1 MGMIHILNRRLP
13 LALTI
18 LLATLTTWSAAA
30 ARDCAL
36 VVNGAPLVEARGLIS
51 DAGDLLL
58 SEPVMLHAL
67 GLAVVPND
75 TGDPWSVRAFGRS
88 VRLRAGARQY
98 MIGEDTLTARSAALL
113 RDDGLAVPL
122 EMLTETFGI
131 EAVEYRDGEAVIWSL
146 ATTGAQIMEV
156 RDGAH
161 RDRVR
166 LVVDLDRPACFTWWT
181 EPGRLVIETPS
192 APDAD
197 AWSRSVRL
205 LRVQDPLI
213 GQISQGPTTTG
224 VIRISIGHNSPK
236 PPELFTLG
244 DSPRIVVDLL
254 RAEEDYLPEPP
265 EPALP
270 YAPGLVQMRNFGTPR
285 GPVRVFVYEVDPS
298 SERVSVRPALASS
311 TIRHRVSVTR
321 MCLNTGAYGG
331 VNGGFFGY
339 RSGPL
344 GMLVIDGEWVK
355 QPWGGRT
362 VLGITRDGRL
372 LMDRLT
378 FDGKVMFTGLGYL
391 PLAALNEG
399 HSKPNTLVMYTRRWS
414 GTVTGAEG
422 RTRLVVD
429 DTGRVIAK
437 QSDGEAASILP
448 GGLVLSGNGR
458 MARSLDK
465 VAVGTVVSPE
475 LRTKPDWPN
484 LLHAIGG
491 GPRLVKNG
499 HPHITAAPEKFRA
512 DVYASTRPRTAVGI
526 TEDGRLLL
534 VTVEGGREGDGG
546 GMSLSELASTM
557 IKLGAYQAMNLDGGG
572 SSTFVA
578 ERRLINLPSDGVA
591 RSVSNAL
598 LIFVEA
604 PAANP

>member
-1 MGMIHILNRRLP
+1 MHTFNRRLT
-13 LALTI
+13 LALT
-18 LLATLTTWSAAA
+18 LLIATLTTWSAAA
-30 ARDCAL
+30 ARDCTL
-36 VVNGAPLVEARGLIS
+36 VVNGAPVTDGRGLVN

-58 SEPVMLHAL
+58 PEPVLLHAL
-67 GLAVVPND
+67 GLAVTPGD
-75 TGDPWSVRAFGRS
+75 EGDPWSVRAFGRS
-88 VRLRAGARQY
+88 VRLRPGARQY
-98 MIGEDTLTARSAALL
+98 MIGEETLTARSAAIM
-113 RDDGLAVPL
+113 RDDGLAAPL
-122 EMLTETFGI
+122 EMLTAIFGI

-146 ATTGAQIMEV
+146 STTGAQITEV
-156 RDGAH
+156 RDGVH

-166 LVVDLDRPACFTWWT
+166 LVVDLDRPACFTWWA
-181 EPGRLVIETPS
+181 EPGRLVIEIPS

-205 LRVQDPLI
+205 LRIADPLI
-213 GQISQGPTTTG
+213 GQISQGPTSTG
-224 VIRISIGHNSPK
+224 VIRISIGHNSTK
-236 PPELFTLG
+236 PPRVFTLG

-254 RAEEDYLPEPP
+254 RAEADYLPEPP

-270 YAPGLVQMRNFGTPR
+270 HAPGLVQMRNFGTPR
-285 GPVRVFVYEVDPS
+285 GPVRVFVYEIDPS
-298 SERVSVRPALASS
+298 SERVSVRPALASA
-311 TIRHRVSVTR
+311 TIRQRVSVTR

-344 GMLVIDGEWVK
+344 GMLVIDGEWIK
-355 QPWGGRT
+355 HPWGGRT

-399 HSKPNTLVMYTRRWS
+399 HSKPDTLVMYTRRWG
-414 GTVTGAEG
+414 GTVSGAEG

-429 DTGRVIAK
+429 DAGRVLAK
-437 QSDGEAASILP
+437 QADGEAMSIP
-448 GGLVLSGNGR
+448 EGGFVLSGNGR

-465 VAVGTVVSPE
+465 VEVGSVVSPE

-499 HPHITAAPEKFRA
+499 KPHITAAPEKFRA
-512 DVYASTRPRTAVGI
+512 DVYASVRPRTAVGI
-526 TEDGRLLL
+526 TRDGRLLL
-534 VTVEGGREGDGG
+534 VSVEGGREGDGG
-546 GMSLSELASTM
+546 GMSLGELASTM

-598 LIFVEA
+598 LVFVE
-604 PAANP
+604 PVAANP